1 MRGMKHPAPASACA
15 RAWLIIRM
23 TRPAFLLL
31 TVVACVLGTATA
43 AACGCGLDP
52 GLALTAGVLAVLAH
66 AAGNVINDLH
76 DARNGADA
84 ANLQPMTPFA
94 GGSRLIQQGLVSERQ
109 TAEVAW
115 GLMLLVALGGLWLA
129 VKTGGG
135 LMPLGLAGLGLAW
148 AYSAPPLKL
157 MSRGLGELAVG
168 LVWFLVVIGA
178 DYVQR
183 RQFFLIPASAA
194 ASFALLTMAVLLINS
209 LPDAFSDA
217 QVGKHTTA
225 VRLGADGS
233 CVLYVLFVLLADVIS
248 RVTGQNYWYGE
259 LGAQFLPPFSEGH
272 LLGTDT
278 NGRDVLVRLA
288 YGGRVSLL
296 VAVRRRLTAS
306 MITSHGGGPAS
317 AGT

>member
-76 DARNGADA
+76 DARSGADA
-84 ANLQPMTPFA
+84 ANRNPMTPFA
-94 GGSRLIQQGLVSERQ
+94 GGSRLIQQGQVSERQ

-135 LMPLGLAGLGLAW
+135 LIPLGLAGLGLAW

-233 CVLYVLFVLLADVIS
+233 CVLYVLLILLAHGWPALSTWWLIPPVQALWGLLSLPLSLSAAVLLVRHRQDA
-248 RVTGQNYWYGE
+248 
-259 LGAQFLPPFSEGH
+259 GH
-272 LLGTDT
+272 LRPALVLSVAA
-278 NGRDVLVRLA
+278 VLVHGLGMAAGFWQVARL
-288 YGGRVSLL
+288 
-296 VAVRRRLTAS
+296 
-306 MITSHGGGPAS
+306 H
-317 AGT
+317 